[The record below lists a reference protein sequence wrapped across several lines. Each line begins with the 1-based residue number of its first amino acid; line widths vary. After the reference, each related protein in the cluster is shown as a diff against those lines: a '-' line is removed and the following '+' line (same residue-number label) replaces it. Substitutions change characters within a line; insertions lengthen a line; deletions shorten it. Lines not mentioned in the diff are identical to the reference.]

1 MIDYIIFLGSVFLSS
16 ISQILLKISA
26 NGSYQNRWKEYFN
39 VRVII
44 AYGIFFLSSFMT
56 ILAYRGVPLSLGP
69 ILESSGYF
77 WVTILGYV
85 ILKETVSKKKA
96 VGLLV
101 ILLGILISTI
111 E

>member
-44 AYGIFFLSSFMT
+44 AYGIFF
-56 ILAYRGVPLSLGP
+56 Y
-69 ILESSGYF
+69 
-77 WVTILGYV
+77 
-85 ILKETVSKKKA
+85 
-96 VGLLV
+96 LV
-101 ILLGILISTI
+101 L
-111 E
+111 